1 MALPIAPGSKNTP
14 EGPTPARGY
23 DDADGEWETPISP
36 NSVVIPPLPSSLAP
50 QAPVVAAPDARL
62 RASYISVGQLTSKQ
76 LLDSPT
82 DLFAPIEDKI
92 AQVVKWVQN
101 ALTDAGRTDD
111 VAMARAEGGEKRD
124 EVGQMLD
131 ALILEYANT
140 ERDMPR
146 GEQRGILIAA
156 VINEVL
162 GLGPLEPLWKD
173 PDITEIMVNGPRD
186 IQVEIG
192 GKVRRVNG
200 AKFRDQEH
208 LLSLCQQI
216 LGAIG
221 RRVDTANPI
230 EDGRLADFSRVH
242 VVHTAIAPAGPNL
255 TIRRHREESW
265 TVEEL
270 VKRESFTEDMATELA
285 FLIYSGCSTIIVGG
299 TGSGKSLSLD
309 TKIPTPTDMTT
320 MGALKMGDKVLDE
333 HGNPTTVTNIF
344 DHTDKKCFNVTFSD
358 GTEVVAGEDHNWF
371 TSMRSSRRAIS
382 RVENLKQDRKRT
394 KVLTVQEV
402 SSLNELRSLLGED
415 AIISISDL
423 IHAKVMGLERIRNIA
438 YRVAKSLTPVIENKR
453 EKKFV
458 ATELIDALLV
468 KSEEYDRDQRSKSA
482 VESVVTTQEIF
493 DTLRTPTGHTNHAV
507 RMMDQPVDYAPSEL
521 PISPYVF
528 GQWLGDGSSYGNRFE
543 TIDIETRDEFRKEGY
558 WVSSEHKAM
567 CRVDSVMDK
576 GGMLIALRSLGV
588 IKTSKE
594 QGETKFVPDVYLY
607 SSVQQRRDLLAGM
620 LDSDGTV
627 SKSTGVVSF
636 TNANL
641 RLIDGFRQVAHSL
654 GYQTTTTSKIPTY
667 PYKGEKKI
675 GKRAYTVSLFANH
688 DVFRLTRKNEIH
700 RSRRSEKQA
709 GHRSELRYITAVTE
723 VATVPTRCITVD
735 AMSHLFLCTDAFIP
749 THNTTVLNA
758 LSGLL
763 PFDERIIT
771 IEDNLE
777 LQLHPDKLLAAP
789 MEARPA
795 SSSGSGAVTIRDLVR
810 ASLRMRPN
818 RIIVGEVRDASAYD
832 MLQAMNTGHN
842 GSMTTIHANGADEV
856 VMRLESLV
864 LQSGEMEPRGVTAL
878 IAGSVDLF
886 VVVEKY
892 PEDGSR
898 RVSGIYE
905 VPSRVTNDGHGG
917 YELLPIPLWE
927 FVHDSTDPVTS
938 KVIGHYEKKNE
949 LSASIIHKH
958 RLDRK
963 KHFTIEE
970 VFAMSSVTGVR

>member
-14 EGPTPARGY
+14 EEPKPTSGY
-23 DDADGEWETPISP
+23 DDADGEWETPMSSK
-36 NSVVIPPLPSSLAP
+36 SVVIPPLPSSLAP
-50 QAPVVAAPDARL
+50 QAPVVAVSDARL

-131 ALILEYANT
+131 ALILEYANR

-230 EDGRLADFSRVH
+230 EDGRLPDFSRVH

-285 FLIYSGCSTIIVGG
+285 FLIHSGCSTIVVGG
-299 TGSGKSLSLD
+299 TGSGKSLALD
-309 TKIPTPTDMTT
+309 TKIPTPTGMTT

-371 TSMRSSRRAIS
+371 TSTRSSRRASARAES
-382 RVENLKQDRKRT
+382 RKKSPKHVKTLSIE
-394 KVLTVQEV
+394 EI

-415 AIISISDL
+415 AIISVSDL
-423 IHAKVMGLERIRNIA
+423 IHAKDMGLKRIRDIA
-438 YRVAKSLTPVIENKR
+438 YRAAKTLTPVIDTKR
-453 EKKFV
+453 DRLFS
-458 ATELIDALLV
+458 ADELIDAVLV
-468 KSEEYDRDQRSKSA
+468 KSEEYVNNQSGKFST
-482 VESVVTTQEIF
+482 ESIVTTQEIF
-493 DTLRTPTGHTNHAV
+493 DTLRTASGRTNHAV
-507 RMMDQPVDYAPSEL
+507 RMLDQPVEYAESAL
-521 PISPYVF
+521 PVDPYTF
-528 GQWLGDGSSYGNRFE
+528 GLWLRGN
-543 TIDIETRDEFRKEGY
+543 
-558 WVSSEHKAM
+558 V
-567 CRVDSVMDK
+567 RVDSNLAMRNGFASSLRAENADAINALAVSRDDESR
-576 GGMLIALRSLGV
+576 LI
-588 IKTSKE
+588 
-594 QGETKFVPDVYLY
+594 PDSYLY
-607 SSVQQRRDLLAGM
+607 SSEKQRRELLSGFLDADGDLYLLNGRVRFSSAQR
-620 LDSDGTV
+620 SIV
-627 SKSTGVVSF
+627 SG
-636 TNANL
+636 L
-641 RLIDGFRQVAHSL
+641 MQVAHSL
-654 GYQTTTTSKIPTY
+654 GYQTHLTAGDALGAENEYFASEDEGYVVFTS
-667 PYKGEKKI
+667 
-675 GKRAYTVSLFANH
+675 A
-688 DVFRLTRKNEIH
+688 
-700 RSRRSEKQA
+700 A
-709 GHRSELRYITAVTE
+709 GNASGDSLRYITAMTE

-735 AMSHLFLCTDAFIP
+735 ALSHLFLCTDAFIP

-777 LQLHPDKLLAAP
+777 LQLHPDRLLAAP

-842 GSMTTIHANGADEV
+842 GSMTTVHANGADEV

-905 VPSRVTNDGHGG
+905 VPSRVENDGHGG
-917 YELLPIPLWE
+917 YELIPVPLWE

-938 KVIGHYEKKNE
+938 KVIGHYEKKND
-949 LSASIIHKH
+949 LSESIIHKH

-963 KHFTIEE
+963 KRFTIDQ